1 MATDKNG
8 KVLYEGIN
16 EEYLK
21 DHFITAYFIDNER
34 KNIEVVCNKPDFK
47 TVFTSIVKYEDGD
60 AQWEELKKVTNI
72 DFIHESTYQKKQDER
87 REFEKTVMRIAE
99 KDCLILQTE
108 GKAIHTNFYPK
119 VLSAVLEDI
128 DNVDHVFA
136 LKLALFENAGISDS
150 KNDDAKKKLRAAKNK
165 LDVLKSAIEI
175 LESN

>member
-1 MATDKNG
+1 MATE
-8 KVLYEGIN
+8 KVLYQGIN

-21 DHFITAYFIDNER
+21 LHFVTAYFIDNER
-34 KNIEVVCNKPDFK
+34 KNIEVVCTEPDK
-47 TVFTSIVKYEDGD
+47 KAVFTSIVRYEDGD

-99 KDCLILQTE
+99 KDGLILQTE

-136 LKLALFENAGISDS
+136 LKLALFENASISDS

>member
-1 MATDKNG
+1 
-8 KVLYEGIN
+8 
-16 EEYLK
+16 
-21 DHFITAYFIDNER
+21 
-34 KNIEVVCNKPDFK
+34 
-47 TVFTSIVKYEDGD
+47 
-60 AQWEELKKVTNI
+60 
-72 DFIHESTYQKKQDER
+72 
-87 REFEKTVMRIAE
+87 MRIAE
-99 KDCLILQTE
+99 KDGLILQTE

>member
-1 MATDKNG
+1 MATE
-8 KVLYEGIN
+8 KVIYEGIN

-47 TVFTSIVKYEDGD
+47 SVFTSIVRYEDGD

-99 KDCLILQTE
+99 KDGLILQTE

-128 DNVDHVFA
+128 DNTDHVFA
-136 LKLALFENAGISDS
+136 LKLALFENKTISES
-150 KNDDAKKKLRAAKNK
+150 KDNEGKKKLRQAKDK
-165 LDVLKSAIEI
+165 LSVLQTAISI
-175 LESN
+175 IQGK

>member
-60 AQWEELKKVTNI
+60 AQWEDGVQAV
-72 DFIHESTYQKKQDER
+72 ESVKAGR
-87 REFEKTVMRIAE
+87 RRRGR
-99 KDCLILQTE
+99 L
-108 GKAIHTNFYPK
+108 G
-119 VLSAVLEDI
+119 
-128 DNVDHVFA
+128 
-136 LKLALFENAGISDS
+136 AGDG
-150 KNDDAKKKLRAAKNK
+150 
-165 LDVLKSAIEI
+165 E
-175 LESN
+175 

>member
-1 MATDKNG
+1 MATE
-8 KVLYEGIN
+8 KVLYQGIN

-21 DHFITAYFIDNER
+21 LHFVTAYFIDNER
-34 KNIEVVCNKPDFK
+34 KNIEVVCTEPDK
-47 TVFTSIVKYEDGD
+47 KAVFTSIVKYEDGD

-99 KDCLILQTE
+99 KDGLILQTE

-119 VLSAVLEDI
+119 VLTAVLEDI

>member
-1 MATDKNG
+1 MATE
-8 KVLYEGIN
+8 KVLYQGIN

-21 DHFITAYFIDNER
+21 LHFVTAYFIDNER
-34 KNIEVVCNKPDFK
+34 KNIEVVCTEPDK
-47 TVFTSIVKYEDGD
+47 KAVFTSIVKYEDGD

-99 KDCLILQTE
+99 KDGLILQTE

-136 LKLALFENAGISDS
+136 LKLALFELKAVKESTNEE
-150 KNDDAKKKLRAAKNK
+150 AKKELRKSKNK
-165 LDVLKSAIEI
+165 LDIIAAALQCMGKK
-175 LESN
+175 

>member
-47 TVFTSIVKYEDGD
+47 SVFTSIVKYEEGD

-72 DFIHESTYQKKQDER
+72 DFIHESTYQKKKDER
-87 REFEKTVMRIAE
+87 AEFEKTVLRIAE
-99 KDCLILQTE
+99 KEGLIFE
-108 GKAIHTNFYPK
+108 FENKKIDVKFYPK
-119 VLSAVLEDI
+119 ILSAMLEDI
-128 DNVDHVFA
+128 DNTDHVFA
-136 LKLALFENAGISDS
+136 LKLALFENKIISES
-150 KNDDAKKKLRAAKNK
+150 KDNEGKKKLRQAKDK
-165 LDVLKSAIEI
+165 LSVLQTAISI
-175 LESN
+175 IQGK

>member
-1 MATDKNG
+1 MIT
-8 KVLYEGIN
+8 

-21 DHFITAYFIDNER
+21 DNFLTAYFIDQER
-34 KNIEVVCNKPDFK
+34 KNIEIQTTTEDKK
-47 TVFTSIVKYEDGD
+47 KVFTTIIPFEEGHHQYE
-60 AQWEELKKVTNI
+60 ALKSVMSL
-72 DFIHESTYQKKQDER
+72 DQLHESTYQKKQDER

-99 KDCLILQTE
+99 KDGLILQTE

>member
-47 TVFTSIVKYEDGD
+47 SVFTSIVRYEEGD

-72 DFIHESTYQKKQDER
+72 DFIHESTYQKKKDER
-87 REFEKTVMRIAE
+87 REFEKTVLRIAE
-99 KDCLILQTE
+99 KEGLIFE
-108 GKAIHTNFYPK
+108 FENKKIDVKFYPK
-119 VLSAVLEDI
+119 ILSAMLEDI
-128 DNVDHVFA
+128 DNTDHVFA
-136 LKLALFENAGISDS
+136 LKLALFENKTISES
-150 KNDDAKKKLRAAKNK
+150 KDNEGKKKLRQAKDK
-165 LDVLKSAIEI
+165 LSVLQTAISI
-175 LESN
+175 IQGR

>member
-1 MATDKNG
+1 MATE

-47 TVFTSIVKYEDGD
+47 SVFTSIVKYEEGD

-72 DFIHESTYQKKQDER
+72 DFIHESTYQKKKDER

-99 KDCLILQTE
+99 KE
-108 GKAIHTNFYPK
+108 GMIFEFSNKKLDTKFYPK
-119 VLSAVLEDI
+119 ILSAMFDDV
-128 DNVDHVFA
+128 DNTDHVFA
-136 LKLALFENAGISDS
+136 LKLACFENKTISNSSD
-150 KNDDAKKKLRAAKNK
+150 NEGKKKLRQAKTK
-165 LDVLKSAIEI
+165 LDVLKTAIEI